1 MSISTHPLSLR
12 LGDWIAGR
20 HGAEHTEVL
29 LDRKRVY
36 ILPTRAGVVF
46 GAAMV
51 VLLIGSINYQ
61 LQLGFL
67 LTFLVTSM
75 ALVGMYH
82 THRNLARLTLR
93 AQRAQNVFAGDV
105 ATFETLVVNPTP
117 EARHALHF
125 AFALRLKRKPER
137 KRHVRE
143 LPGVWIDVPANGTS
157 LARLGLPTRRR
168 GELLCPRLRIETRF
182 PFGLWQ
188 AWSYYAPPLKLVV
201 YPAPEIDA
209 PPLPVAAGAGREG
222 AGIAASG
229 EDFAGVRPYQAG
241 DPQKMI
247 AWRLAARS
255 DELSVKLFESPSGS
269 ELTFDYQLLP
279 QYLDVESRLSRL
291 TRWVLLAEAAQLR
304 YTLHLPGT
312 RLPLASGADHRERCL
327 TALALFGVAGA
338 AEAGAAAATPPDGV
352 TP

>member
-1 MSISTHPLSLR
+1 MSITTHPLSVK

-20 HGAEHTEVL
+20 SGVEHGEVL

-36 ILPTRAGVVF
+36 ILPTRAGLVF

-51 VLLIGSINYQ
+51 VLLVGSINYQ

-82 THRNLARLTLR
+82 THRNLARITLR
-93 AQRAQNVFAGDV
+93 GQRSDNVFAGDV
-105 ATFETLVVNPTP
+105 ASFEVQVSNPTP
-117 EARHALHF
+117 EARYALHF
-125 AFALRLKRKPER
+125 AFALRLKRKADR
-137 KRHVRE
+137 KRPSHE
-143 LPGVWIDVPANGTS
+143 LPGCWVDAPARGTA

-168 GELLCPRLRIETRF
+168 GRLGCPRLRVETRF

-188 AWSYYAPPLKLVV
+188 AWSYYAPPLALVV
-201 YPAPEIDA
+201 YPAPEADA
-209 PPLPVAAGAGREG
+209 PPLPVAGGAGREG
-222 AGIAASG
+222 AGLAASG
-229 EDFAGVRPYQAG
+229 DDFAGVRPYQAG

-269 ELTFDYQLLP
+269 ELALDYAELP
-279 QYLDVESRLSRL
+279 AALDVEARLSRLSR
-291 TRWVLLAEAAQLR
+291 WVLMAEAAQLR
-304 YTLHLPGT
+304 YALRLPGSEIE
-312 RLPLASGADHRERCL
+312 LGSGPDHRERCL
-327 TALALFGVAGA
+327 TALALFRG
-338 AEAGAAAATPPDGV
+338 
-352 TP
+352 

>member
-20 HGAEHTEVL
+20 HGAEPTEVL